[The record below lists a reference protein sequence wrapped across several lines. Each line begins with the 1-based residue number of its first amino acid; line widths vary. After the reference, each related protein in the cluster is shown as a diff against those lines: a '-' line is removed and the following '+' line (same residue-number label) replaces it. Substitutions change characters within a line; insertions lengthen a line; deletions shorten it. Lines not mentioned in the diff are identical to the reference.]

1 MGKGSEVSCRPIK
14 IFRRRDFVGAEEP

>member
-1 MGKGSEVSCRPIK
+1 MGKGSEVACRPIK